1 LLQLAGLSVLGIL
14 LNQGLFLMG
23 LARSTAIN
31 AGLLICLIPVFTF
44 LVAALFGLESFSA
57 RRGTGVVIALISAL
71 PLFLA
76 RGASLGEG
84 HATGNLLLAG
94 NSLCYAVDLVFSRP
108 LTLRH
113 PPLVVIAW
121 VYLLSVPWL
130 PLFATQGPLGPAL
143 PSPEVW
149 AAFAY
154 VLIFPTV
161 LAYLLN
167 MIALSR
173 LPASTTAFYIFVQPF
188 ITAIAAWFVLGERL
202 EVGLIPAAAGMLIGL
217 ALVVR
222 PGGSNPG
229 GGSAP

>member
-1 LLQLAGLSVLGIL
+1 
-14 LNQGLFLMG
+14 
-23 LARSTAIN
+23 
-31 AGLLICLIPVFTF
+31 
-44 LVAALFGLESFSA
+44 
-57 RRGTGVVIALISAL
+57 
-71 PLFLA
+71 
-76 RGASLGEG
+76 
-84 HATGNLLLAG
+84 
-94 NSLCYAVDLVFSRP
+94 
-108 LTLRH
+108 
-113 PPLVVIAW
+113 
-121 VYLLSVPWL
+121 
-130 PLFATQGPLGPAL
+130 
-143 PSPEVW
+143 VW